1 MTGHMTGQ
9 LTSEE
14 LRHARFH
21 VHRFAEGYDIDEVD
35 DLLDR
40 AADTIRMYERRLKGD
55 AR

>member
-1 MTGHMTGQ
+1 MTGR

-40 AADTIRMYERRLKGD
+40 AADTIRMYERRAEEGG
-55 AR
+55 RE